1 MRTIWIILLLLLA
14 GTTQATP
21 GTDTT
26 QANRFS
32 EFCSTTLKSKIDSV
46 VNEYKQKGTLGDY
59 SLFIDYIGTPS
70 PNIIV
75 KAVNNFQPGIDTTNQ
90 KVAEFRQKLN
100 ELNNSST
107 NYKVVYVNIR
117 AWNVVFT
124 KTVFGD
130 TSLTHIN
137 YTNFLKPGNS
147 NFTGQY
153 DNSKEAVR
161 TEISNAFTL
170 APAANLI
177 FFVDCE
183 FRFWKTENPDALTTA
198 APLKTILS
206 SNSYISFYPYH
217 FNNSIAPVVKDEYER
232 IYRICFEHLK
242 ERERQHPNMYSPN
255 GYWLYY
261 YYEGMKKG
269 LEKYKVYDDILSI
282 RDTDSLLAH
291 FSFNFGSDAAMYKA
305 LSLQQIIHVIKVLA
319 KEHFY
324 DNAAN
329 VMFNCMMNCRD
340 EWRKQML
347 DSIAF
352 SRLYDNS
359 YNLQKAIFR
368 NINGDNLGK
377 YFVVVTQIAN
387 TVFPNYTS
395 EEQALIDTAFI
406 RLKPGGYFGSTIMN
420 DIDDASGKISLYNLS
435 AGQFVR
441 THPFKKV
448 LVTITDNYTYRD
460 FTWQRGDYKN
470 IPAIVAYGLFNSETN
485 KRLWQYLNT
494 AVDVGM
500 LFIGGSEI
508 KYLFKAGTY
517 INAFKN
523 AASAKT
529 LISGIMAFKGGV
541 DIVLSDVMVD
551 VFRQSASGR
560 AWLEKYNRYTMWVDM
575 GYLASV
581 ATKALLKN
589 LYKEIKSDSK
599 KIVQVVN
606 DEGHLVNRVYLT
618 DEGGAVTF
626 RDISETDM
634 NACRRMTDDAERK
647 IEQETGFIDDSHL
660 VGDMYT
666 YVYENVRQRLSNFLT
681 GKPTFL
687 SGAELERLTAD
698 IGNQSRKEFLAYLDQ
713 TTDFEN
719 SIQAWKELNKNAA
732 TNHLRNDVDAL
743 KGFVT
748 TPGKLV
754 PTSLISRIT
763 QQGANK
769 LKAWTKGRIFNY
781 KTSAGTAVSGTAA
794 EAKLFEDIE
803 SAIGNKTVL
812 ETLEDGQG
820 RLSIVLQSDG
830 VTYDLISVQKN
841 VDGSY
846 NISKYNRAYNQG
858 ANMNI
863 DVGVSQNRL
872 VPDYTRTMA
881 NSPTTQYL
889 YPQNLLPTGKS
900 PVVRIKMAGK
910 RRGTDGDF
918 FRANREAGLL
928 GNEAPNGYVWHHM
941 DDFEIDDMGNAWCS
955 MQLVK
960 REAHTG
966 VAGMAH
972 SGSVAQ
978 WKNYYMEKS
987 KAPLSKF
994 YEQ

>member
-1 MRTIWIILLLLLA
+1 MRTIWIILLLLLSR
-14 GTTQATP
+14 TTLAMP

-26 QANRFS
+26 QANRFR
-32 EFCSTTLKSKIDSV
+32 EFCRTTLKSKIDSV
-46 VNEYKQKGTLGDY
+46 VNEYKQKGILGDY

-100 ELNNSST
+100 EVNNASST
-107 NYKVVYVNIR
+107 YKVVYINIR
-117 AWNVVFT
+117 AWDVVFT
-124 KTVFGD
+124 KSFFGD

-137 YTNFLKPGNS
+137 YTNFLKPSNS

-161 TEISNAFTL
+161 TEIQRAFNL
-170 APAANLI
+170 NPATNLI

-183 FRFWKTENPDALTTA
+183 FRFWKTGSSDSLNIA
-198 APLKTILS
+198 APLKTFLS

-217 FNNSIAPVVKDEYER
+217 FNNNIIPAVKDEYER
-232 IYRICFEHLK
+232 IYKICFEHLK
-242 ERERQHPNMYSPN
+242 EREREHPNMYSPT

-261 YYEGMKKG
+261 YYEGIKKG
-269 LEKYKVYDDILSI
+269 LEKYKAYDDILSI
-282 RDTDSLLAH
+282 RDADSMMAH
-291 FSFNFGSDAAMYKA
+291 LSFNFGSDAAMYKA
-305 LSLQQIIHVIKVLA
+305 LSVQQIIHVLKVLA
-319 KEHFY
+319 KEHLY
-324 DNAAN
+324 DNATN
-329 VMFNCMMNCRD
+329 IILNCMMNCR
-340 EWRKQML
+340 EEGRRQML

-368 NINGDNLGK
+368 NISGDNLGK

-406 RLKPGGYFGSTIMN
+406 RLKPGGYFGSTIIN
-420 DIDDASGKISLYNLS
+420 DIDDASGKIALYNLS

-441 THPFKKV
+441 THPFKKI

-470 IPAIVAYGLFNSETN
+470 IPAIVAYGLFNSESN
-485 KRLWQYLNT
+485 KRILQYLNT
-494 AVDVGM
+494 AVDVGL

-508 KYLFKAGTY
+508 KYLFKLGNFV
-517 INAFKN
+517 NAFKD
-523 AASAKT
+523 AKLARN

-599 KIVQVVN
+599 KIVQVIN
-606 DEGHLVNRVYLT
+606 DEGHSVNRVYLT

-626 RDISETDM
+626 RDISDADM

-647 IEQETGFIDDSHL
+647 IEQETGFIDDTHL

-666 YVYENVRQRLSNFLT
+666 YVYENVRQRLANFM
-681 GKPTFL
+681 GSRPNFL
-687 SGAELERLTAD
+687 SGAQLERLTAD
-698 IGNQSRKEFLAYLDQ
+698 ISNQSRKEFLAYLDQ
-713 TTDFEN
+713 TTDFDDA
-719 SIQAWKELNKNAA
+719 IKAWKELSSNPA
-732 TNHLRNDVDAL
+732 TNHLRNDIDAL

-748 TPGKLV
+748 TPGKVV

-763 QQGANK
+763 QQGANRV
-769 LKAWTKGRIFNY
+769 KAWTKGKIFNY
-781 KTSAGTAVSGTAA
+781 KTSAGTTISGTAA
-794 EAKLFEDIE
+794 EAKLFDDIE

-820 RLSIVLQSDG
+820 RLSIVLERPGQTNQ
-830 VTYDLISVQKN
+830 VISVHPTSTGEYKLTTFEP
-841 VDGSY
+841 
-846 NISKYNRAYNQG
+846 AYNS
-858 ANMNI
+858 NLNSNI
-863 DVGVSQNRL
+863 PVPVSGNRL
-872 VPDYTRTMA
+872 VPNYA
-881 NSPTTQYL
+881 GSPYL
-889 YPQNLLPTGKS
+889 HSLNQGR
-900 PVVRIKMAGK
+900 VIRIEMSGK
-910 RRGTDGDF
+910 RATDF
-918 FRANREAGLL
+918 TRANAAIGLSSKPA
-928 GNEAPNGYVWHHM
+928 NYTWHHL
-941 DDFEIDDMGNAWCS
+941 DDFEIIDGKAYCT
-955 MQLVK
+955 MQLV
-960 REAHTG
+960 ESSAHGGSG
-966 VAGMAH
+966 VSGMAH
-972 SGSVAQ
+972 TGSVAQ
-978 WKNYYMEKS
+978 WKAYYNS
-987 KAPLSKF
+987 G
-994 YEQ
+994 Y